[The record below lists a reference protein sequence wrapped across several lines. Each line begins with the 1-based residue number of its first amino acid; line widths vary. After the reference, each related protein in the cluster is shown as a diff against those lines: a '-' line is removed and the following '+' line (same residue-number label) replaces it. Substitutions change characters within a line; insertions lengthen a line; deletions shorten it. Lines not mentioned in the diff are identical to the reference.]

1 MARVQQPAPYWSGT
15 AVIDDDFE
23 EISLDQYKGAC
34 VSVCSLAKPDL

>member
-1 MARVQQPAPYWSGT
+1 MARVQQPAPHWSGT